1 MNGTITDPSVPLFTL
16 NPNHELVIIGTVYII
31 LASGNIPVY
40 AFIIYVLTT
49 DRELSAN
56 PQYRL
61 MNQISVVDSA
71 QSLFHMLSGF
81 FIIFPQIQIEWQ
93 GFVRV
98 CGTTLNSLW
107 LALFPLMVVL
117 SINRI
122 LVICNVVSANEFHFA
137 SKAVMLLGWLYI
149 IGIWLYGCITQNMT
163 LDGVGWGYDFSK
175 VGSDTLSALEWYF
188 CFPSLLVTYIAYL
201 VIVIRLKMTKSGQVG
216 LRKNRESRILV
227 QATLLCSYMSTLIV
241 FWHNAEYWL
250 PATDVAIAVLN
261 CVWIF
266 FGYLNPA
273 LLVILNATIRKKT
286 FALFSPGTIT
296 IAAMSTVSKMNY
308 KRNASSV
315 T

>member
-16 NPNHELVIIGTVYII
+16 NPNHELVIIGTVYIV

-122 LVICNVVSANEFHFA
+122 LVICN
-137 SKAVMLLGWLYI
+137 AVMLLGWLYI

-201 VIVIRLKMTKSGQVG
+201 AIVIRLKMVG

-241 FWHNAEYWL
+241 FWHNAG
-250 PATDVAIAVLN
+250 TK
-261 CVWIF
+261 F
-266 FGYLNPA
+266 
-273 LLVILNATIRKKT
+273 KT
-286 FALFSPGTIT
+286 CFANYMYFSIIT
-296 IAAMSTVSKMNY
+296 AYSTMCPPPSEPRRIGMNL
-308 KRNASSV
+308 RNRTTSRHFSLMRLDSSRF
-315 T
+315 